1 MKLKYLIDTNI
12 LSEPLKKQ
20 PDSKVVRRL
29 LDNINDIATA
39 APVIY
44 EMVQGAMCL
53 PESKKRTRILRYLNE
68 FVYPNLSILPYETQT
83 AKLHGELQAKLVST
97 GKTAPMIDGQ
107 IAAIAQ
113 LHQLILVTRNIA
125 DFKNFSELKIENWFL

>member
-29 LDNINDIATA
+29 LDHVNQIATA

-68 FVYPNLSILPYETQT
+68 FVYPNLSILPYETQA

-113 LHQLILVTRNIA
+113 LHQLTLVTRNTV